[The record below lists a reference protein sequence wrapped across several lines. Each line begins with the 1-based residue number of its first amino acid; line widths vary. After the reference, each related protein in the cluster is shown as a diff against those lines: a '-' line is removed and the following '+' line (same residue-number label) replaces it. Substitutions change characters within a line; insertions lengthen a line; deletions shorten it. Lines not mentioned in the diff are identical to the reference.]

1 MALTPAERRANYAR
15 LRAEGYSRE
24 YARRNDKLSP
34 KQLAKAEARSPKAR
48 EQRRAAY
55 QRITKALRDAGVSA
69 KDARD
74 YARKHDKAARSE
86 VDLIVRDAARYGPN
100 TAREQADLRARAAGG
115 QGQASLPTWYLE
127 TTRKMDNVLARL
139 RRDVKAG
146 RMEQEEYDARRAE
159 AAEVRRILRIKA
171 RLGPGGPTLQ
181 EYHFINDD
189 DGFFETYFGDEDWDE
204 LYGSEE
210 VD

>member
-15 LRAEGYSRE
+15 LRAAGYSRE

-34 KQLAKAEARSPKAR
+34 TKLAKAEARSPRAR
-48 EQRRAAY
+48 EQRRTAY
-55 QRITKALRDAGVSA
+55 QRITKALREAGMSA

-74 YARKHDKAARSE
+74 YARKRDKSSEAE
-86 VDLIVRDAARYGPN
+86 VDLIVRDAARYGPH
-100 TAREQADLRARAAGG
+100 TAREQADLRSRAARG
-115 QGQASLPTWYLE
+115 QQQAALPTWYQE

-146 RMEQEEYDARRAE
+146 RMEQEEYDVRRAE
-159 AAEVRRILRIKA
+159 AREVRRILRIKA

-181 EYHFINDD
+181 EYHFINED
-189 DGFFETYFGDEDWDE
+189 DGFFETYFADEDWGE